1 MTAKDVIMLNSL
13 PEGLTPLRSVDPETP
28 LLEVLP
34 KLLDAPGRVL
44 SVARE
49 DDFLGIINQVSMLE
63 GLGRLIAERDD
74 SSILTVECPAEQ
86 YSASALAH
94 AVEDA
99 DAHLVDLISRPAENG
114 NVRVMLRV
122 RSEDPGPAA
131 SSLERYGYSVIE
143 RSEGESGVSDILAE
157 RLANLQAL
165 INV

>member
-49 DDFLGIINQVSMLE
+49 DDFLGIINQASMLE

-74 SSILTVECPAEQ
+74 SSIITVECPAEH

-94 AVEDA
+94 AIEDA
-99 DAHLVDLISRPAENG
+99 DAHLVDLISHPAENG
-114 NVRVMLRV
+114 NIRVMLRV
-122 RSEDPGPAA
+122 RSEDSSPAA
-131 SSLERYGYSVIE
+131 SSLERYGYSVVE
-143 RSEGESGVSDILAE
+143 CTSGDSGATDILAE